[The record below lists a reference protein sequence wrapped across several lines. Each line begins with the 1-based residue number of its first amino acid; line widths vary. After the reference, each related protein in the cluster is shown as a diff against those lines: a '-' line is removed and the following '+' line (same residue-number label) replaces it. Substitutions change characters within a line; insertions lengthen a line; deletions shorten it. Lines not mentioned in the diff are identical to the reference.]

1 MEKKQVRQ
9 EVMERK
15 EPIVSPLGEKRV
27 PWPMSNKSKPP
38 CK

>member
-15 EPIVSPLGEKRV
+15 KPIVSPLGEKKEF
-27 PWPMSNKSKPP
+27 PGL
-38 CK
+38 

>member
-15 EPIVSPLGEKRV
+15 EPIVSPLGEKK
-27 PWPMSNKSKPP
+27 KSSLA
-38 CK
+38 CEQ

>member
-15 EPIVSPLGEKRV
+15 EPIVSPLGEK
-27 PWPMSNKSKPP
+27 KSSLA
-38 CK
+38 CEQ